1 LAIANLY
8 LQNINLK
15 PKNMERIKV
24 SCYVDASNLRS
35 ILNLPELKDNGVSGS
50 DLDGVSEI
58 ILDLPTLPLED
69 DNQRTQ
75 FVNSILG
82 AAIVTIIQWKSQQK
96 GNTMNVEPKKEGGQ
110 DDESR

>member
-1 LAIANLY
+1 
-8 LQNINLK
+8 
-15 PKNMERIKV
+15 MERIKV

-58 ILDLPTLPLED
+58 ILDPPTLPLED

-75 FVNSILG
+75 FVNSIFRCCYRDYNSME
-82 AAIVTIIQWKSQQK
+82 KSAK
-96 GNTMNVEPKKEGGQ
+96 GKYYE
-110 DDESR
+110 R

>member
-1 LAIANLY
+1 
-8 LQNINLK
+8 
-15 PKNMERIKV
+15 MERIKV

-58 ILDLPTLPLED
+58 ILDPPTLPLED

-75 FVNSILG
+75 FVNSIFG
-82 AAIVTIIQWKSQQK
+82 AAIMTIIQWKSQQK
-96 GNTMNVEPKKEGGQ
+96 KMAYL
-110 DDESR
+110 

>member
-1 LAIANLY
+1 
-8 LQNINLK
+8 
-15 PKNMERIKV
+15 MERIKV

-58 ILDLPTLPLED
+58 ILDPPTLPLED

-75 FVNSILG
+75 FVNSIVG
-82 AAIVTIIQWKSQQK
+82 AAIMTVIQWKSQQK
-96 GNTMNVEPKKEGGQ
+96 KDRTDDEPKE
-110 DDESR
+110 E

>member
-1 LAIANLY
+1 
-8 LQNINLK
+8 
-15 PKNMERIKV
+15 MERIKV

-58 ILDLPTLPLED
+58 ILDPPTLPLED

-75 FVNSILG
+75 FVNNFRCCYHDYNSME
-82 AAIVTIIQWKSQQK
+82 KSAK
-96 GNTMNVEPKKEGGQ
+96 GKYYE
-110 DDESR
+110 R

>member
-1 LAIANLY
+1 
-8 LQNINLK
+8 
-15 PKNMERIKV
+15 MERIKV

-58 ILDLPTLPLED
+58 ILDPPTLPLED
-69 DNQRTQ
+69 ENQRTQ
-75 FVNSILG
+75 FVNSIFG
-82 AAIVTIIQWKSQQK
+82 AAIMTIIQWKSQQK
-96 GNTMNVEPKKEGGQ
+96 ESSMKIEPKKEGGQ